1 MREPR
6 RLQLLTADPHSPAEF
21 RANGAA
27 VNHDGFH
34 EAFKTQPGD
43 KMFKRTEER
52 IRIW

>member
-1 MREPR
+1 MRIHGQ
-6 RLQLLTADPHSPAEF
+6 RLQPALVPEF

-34 EAFKTQPGD
+34 EAFKTKPGD
-43 KMFKRTEER
+43 KMYKAAGER